1 MPIGRIESI
10 EPLEGEAASDM
21 AVALAGA
28 TQILVPLAGLI
39 ERDKELRRLD
49 AEIEKLVRDHA
60 RSRDKLANTD
70 YLERAPTEVVA
81 REQGR
86 SVEAAIK
93 HLREQ
98 RQRVE
103 SLK

>member
-1 MPIGRIESI
+1 
-10 EPLEGEAASDM
+10 M

-39 ERDKELRRLD
+39 DRDKELRRLD
-49 AEIEKLVRDHA
+49 TEIEKLMRDHA
-60 RSRDKLANTD
+60 RSRDKLANID
-70 YLERAPTEVVA
+70 YLERAPAEVVA
-81 REQGR
+81 REHAR
-86 SVEAAIK
+86 SAELEAAIQ

-98 RQRVE
+98 RRRVE

>member
-1 MPIGRIESI
+1 
-10 EPLEGEAASDM
+10 
-21 AVALAGA
+21 
-28 TQILVPLAGLI
+28 
-39 ERDKELRRLD
+39 
-49 AEIEKLVRDHA
+49 VRDHA

-70 YLERAPTEVVA
+70 YLERAPAEVVA